1 MPHPVVPSFRQQRAL
16 DEIDRAAIDFDIA
29 IRTHAPDTEVTRQ
42 ARSMLAKAAAMVKA
56 AVMTHSGDRA

>member
-29 IRTHAPDTEVTRQ
+29 IRTRAPDTDVTRQ
-42 ARSMLAKAAAMVKA
+42 ARSMLATVTEMVKA
-56 AVMTHSGDRA
+56 AVMTHSGHRA